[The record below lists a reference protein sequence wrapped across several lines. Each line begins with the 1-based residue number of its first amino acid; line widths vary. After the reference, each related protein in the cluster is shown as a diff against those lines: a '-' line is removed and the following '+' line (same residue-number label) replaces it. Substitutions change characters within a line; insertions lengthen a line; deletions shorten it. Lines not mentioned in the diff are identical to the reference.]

1 MAGTLWFYVKDDK
14 RLGPVDFEQLV
25 GLLMGGQLAQGALVW
40 HQGLREWSPADRIPE
55 IAEQLPPPLPPGKAP
70 RSPTLIIEASTAARL
85 RAALAAEPAPA
96 AAPAA
101 KNPKVEELRRRLEKD
116 PSSRVFAQLSEEL
129 RKEGEL
135 EEAIR
140 VSREGLQKH
149 PFYPSARMT
158 LGRALLDSG
167 DLDTAKTEFEAVLQG
182 APDNLLA
189 RRFLEECEALRAQR
203 AQPDAAAGG
212 GEGDGPTAPSASSR
226 SEAPPLEIS
235 FETVAEPTV
244 AASNDDAPDRPA
256 SAAELPPIPLA
267 AAEEHWELAGP
278 YEVATRPLATETAPS
293 PAIERTSG
301 PVEAPPAAAPVDVP
315 AEARPPRV
323 PAASD
328 ATPRPSRAPR
338 PPEPRGSG
346 VKLPDLSTL
355 LADSPVLNAP
365 APPPIPS
372 PAVAVPAAPS
382 PPAAAP
388 ASDELPSTGSLA
400 EYDFPDLIHSLFVR
414 RWTGTVE
421 LHRGRVDT
429 SVQVTGGR
437 IVFAS
442 STNRDERLG
451 ELLLRRNKITLPQ
464 YYDASKAIRKGKRLG
479 TVLVEQGALEPK
491 ELVKVV
497 VDHTREVICSVF
509 LWTEGFY
516 RLKEGPDPGN
526 ESITLR
532 LSTADI
538 IMEGIGRIQ
547 AWSRIERGVGGPDA
561 HYVRADDYQERLQEM
576 TLTPEKLLI
585 VGDLGGERDVTSICL
600 TSKLGDFEVCR
611 TLWAF
616 RVIGILR
623 RLGTTP
629 AVDES

>member
-25 GLLMGGQLAQGALVW
+25 GLLLGGQLPQGALVW

-55 IAEQLPPPLPPGKAP
+55 IAEQLPPPLPPGKFP
-70 RSPTLIIEASTAARL
+70 RSSTLIIEAATAARL
-85 RAALAAEPAPA
+85 RAALASDPAPA
-96 AAPAA
+96 AAPTV
-101 KNPKVEELRRRLEKD
+101 KNPRIEELRRRLEKD
-116 PSSRVFAQLSEEL
+116 PASRIFAQLAEEL
-129 RKEGEL
+129 RKEGEF
-135 EEAIR
+135 EEAVRI
-140 VSREGLQKH
+140 SREGLQKH

-167 DLDTAKTEFEAVLQG
+167 DLEAAKTEFEAVLQG

-189 RRFLEECEALRAQR
+189 RRFLEECQAQRAQR
-203 AQPDAAAGG
+203 AQPEAADAG
-212 GEGDGPTAPSASSR
+212 GEGVGQAAPSASSG
-226 SEAPPLEIS
+226 SETPPLAV
-235 FETVAEPTV
+235 ETADPAPAE
-244 AASNDDAPDRPA
+244 SSDDALARPA
-256 SAAELPPIPLA
+256 SRAELPPIPLV
-267 AAEEHWELAGP
+267 AAEEHWELAAP
-278 YEVATRPLATETAPS
+278 YEVAARPLATETPPAPAVELAS
-293 PAIERTSG
+293 VPA
-301 PVEAPPAAAPVDVP
+301 EAPPAAAPVDLA
-315 AEARPPRV
+315 AEASPPALPV
-323 PAASD
+323 ASE
-328 ATPRPSRAPR
+328 AAPR
-338 PPEPRGSG
+338 PRGGIRAPEPRRPG

-365 APPPIPS
+365 APPP
-372 PAVAVPAAPS
+372 VPAAAVADPGAAS
-382 PPAAAP
+382 PPAAEP
-388 ASDELPSTGSLA
+388 VSPELPATGSLA
-400 EYDFPDLIHSLFVR
+400 EYDFPDLIHSLSVR

-451 ELLLRRNKITLPQ
+451 ELLLRRKKITLPQ

-479 TVLVEQGALEPK
+479 TVLVEHGALEPK

-497 VDHTREVICSVF
+497 VDHTREILCSVF

-516 RLKEGPDPGN
+516 KLKEGPDPGN

-585 VGDLGGERDVTSICL
+585 VGDLGGYNDVTSICEA
-600 TSKLGDFEVCR
+600 SKLGDFEVCR

-623 RLGTTP
+623 RLGTPP